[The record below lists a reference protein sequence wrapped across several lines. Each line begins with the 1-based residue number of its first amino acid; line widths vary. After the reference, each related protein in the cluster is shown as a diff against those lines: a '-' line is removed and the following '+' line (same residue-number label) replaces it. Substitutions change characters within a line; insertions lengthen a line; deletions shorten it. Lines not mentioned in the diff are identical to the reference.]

1 MCGQTNRKKMNEQV
15 ARDVMLVRSIETMDG
30 KREVLSDDDR
40 LYASRSA
47 KELAQWQASDS
58 KSAVTAE
65 HFLQQRAEQILK
77 RLGERTPALKLVT
90 RRRGGFKAF
99 SLGLPL
105 LALVLGAALDR
116 IGDPHRVDLL
126 SAPLLAI
133 IGWNL
138 LVYLLLMAWVLVPA
152 RKNGWVSPA
161 LMRRLS
167 GAQLS
172 LPRKLPTV
180 LAAGLTD
187 FSLQWSTSSAALTRA
202 RLARTMHLA
211 AALFAVGAVLS
222 LYARGFLSE
231 YVAGW
236 ESTFLGATQVHAI
249 LALLFAPAVALLPLD
264 GFSMADIEALHF
276 SRLASGA
283 GGAKWVHLYGATL
296 LLLVVLPR
304 LLLAGVAHWRARRM
318 HKTFPLD
325 LEQPYFRK
333 LGGEAGSSAPALLR
347 VLPYSYTLD
356 EARDRGLSQLALT
369 LFGEQAR
376 VMLRPSSGYGEDVAD
391 ALRELTLAD
400 AKVTATAVLFS
411 LAATPEKENHGAF
424 LDHLVRASTRGI
436 AVLIDESALA
446 ERIGA
451 QAGADARLAERIALW
466 QQFCQFHRA
475 PATIVNLLHPERRP
489 LELGAGLSLSKAS

>member
-1 MCGQTNRKKMNEQV
+1 MNEQV
-15 ARDVMLVRSIETMDG
+15 ARDVVLVRSIETMDG
-30 KREVLSDDDR
+30 KHEVLSDDDR

-58 KSAVTAE
+58 KSEVTTE

-77 RLGERTPALKLVT
+77 RLSERTPAFAAIA
-90 RRRGGFKAF
+90 RRRGGFKAL

-105 LALVLGAALDR
+105 LALVLGAAVDR

-133 IGWNL
+133 IGWNM
-138 LVYLLLMAWVLVPA
+138 LVYLLLMALMLVPA

-172 LPRKLPTV
+172 LPRKLPNV

-187 FSLQWSTSSAALTRA
+187 FSLQWGELSA
-202 RLARTMHLA
+202 RLTQARLGRTMHLA
-211 AALFAVGAVLS
+211 AAMFALGAVLS
-222 LYARGFLSE
+222 LYARGFLTE

-236 ESTFLGATQVHAI
+236 ESTFLGATQVHGI
-249 LALLFAPAVALLPLD
+249 LSVLFAPAVALLPLE
-264 GFSMADIEALHF
+264 GFSIADIEALHF
-276 SRLASGA
+276 SRLATGA

-304 LLLAGVAHWRARRM
+304 LVLAGVAHWRAQRM
-318 HKTFPLD
+318 HNKFPLD

-333 LGGEAGSSAPALLR
+333 LNGEAGTSAPALLR

-356 EARDRGLSQLALT
+356 EARDKGLSQIAVT
-369 LFGEQAR
+369 LYGEQAR
-376 VMLRPSSGYGEDVAD
+376 VMLRPSSGYGEEAVD
-391 ALRELTLAD
+391 ALRDLSVDD
-400 AKVTATAVLFS
+400 ANVTATAVLFS

-424 LDHLVRASTRGI
+424 LDHLVRASQRGI
-436 AVLIDESALA
+436 AVLVDESALT
-446 ERIGA
+446 ERSGA
-451 QAGADARLAERIALW
+451 QAGADVRLAERIALW